1 MKKKMVLF
9 LLSCIYV
16 TTGFAGG
23 VISFDINNFKRELLG
38 KSFQTKIPLGISYLL
53 KDNKGYTADLS
64 VITELH
70 GNEIRYL
77 AKGGLKMAKR
87 KGFRSTTITPKIY
100 SDRYVSLNEIK
111 SLPENTIVTVK
122 KIELKGNTLEIELKT
137 SAVKNI
143 KFRLIFIESVDFEGA
158 MDKVAQVLKI
168 DYIEAL
174 KPLLYKKQEAE
185 KRLSEAISIEDK
197 FESLFS
203 IKEAIEGILEI
214 EGLSSIISSKYLN
227 EKNEVDSKIQE
238 LYEIIKEPVI
248 IIESA
253 TLEPELVKKGDLVT
267 FEVKYRLV
275 VPKKEQ
281 QIKIKES
288 ALLLGKDISLIIK
301 KKESEKTEGVHLF
314 SLQFLIPMGLQ
325 GGEYTLTAEIEAVG
339 KKKMVSKKFNLVT
352 EQVKDKEIKPQSKKS
367 VVAGVFFLKERKTL
381 HSASCRMERW

>member
-1 MKKKMVLF
+1 M
-9 LLSCIYV
+9 
-16 TTGFAGG
+16 
-23 VISFDINNFKRELLG
+23 
-38 KSFQTKIPLGISYLL
+38 
-53 KDNKGYTADLS
+53 
-64 VITELH
+64 TE
-70 GNEIRYL
+70 
-77 AKGGLKMAKR
+77 GL
-87 KGFRSTTITPKIY
+87 
-100 SDRYVSLNEIK
+100 
-111 SLPENTIVTVK
+111 
-122 KIELKGNTLEIELKT
+122 
-137 SAVKNI
+137 
-143 KFRLIFIESVDFEGA
+143 DFEGI
-158 MDKVAQVLKI
+158 MFQISQVLKI

-185 KRLSEAISIEDK
+185 KQLSGAISIEDK

-203 IKEAIEGILEI
+203 IKETIDSILEI

-253 TLEPELVKKGDLVT
+253 TLEPELVKRGDLLT

-275 VPKKEQ
+275 APKEEKKF
-281 QIKIKES
+281 KIKES

-339 KKKMVSKKFNLVT
+339 KKKMFSKRFNLVT

-367 VVAGVFFLKERKTL
+367 VVAGVFFVNKENLTFSLLWNGKMVNSIPYFLTL
-381 HSASCRMERW
+381 MKL